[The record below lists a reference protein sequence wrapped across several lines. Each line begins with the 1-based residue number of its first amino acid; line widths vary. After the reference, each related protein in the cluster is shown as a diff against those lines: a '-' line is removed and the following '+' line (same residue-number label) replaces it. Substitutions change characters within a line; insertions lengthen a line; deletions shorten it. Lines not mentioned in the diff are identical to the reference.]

1 MTLRVAGAVFSAF
14 IFWAAPVIA
23 DPMDD
28 ALAAFEAQDFE
39 TAVGLWAPL
48 ANGGN
53 G

>member
-14 IFWAAPVIA
+14 IFWATLVIA